1 MQVIVKWVKWVKS
14 ETIQKLENLIIHM
27 ADSLNF
33 ELLKCRELIKWS
45 FESQK
50 IQSQSMSSPISEN
63 SFSISDRSFIK
74 RWRANDKL
82 FEGRFSSSGN
92 STPRSPTSPVHQPNN
107 TPANMKKLQQES
119 SDTEDFLFT
128 HKIEYSR
135 YSNDFEELE
144 EIGGGSFGRVYK
156 CKHILDKL
164 PYAVKK
170 IPIKNTATTGQQFA
184 TIQQL

>member
-1 MQVIVKWVKWVKS
+1 
-14 ETIQKLENLIIHM
+14 
-27 ADSLNF
+27 
-33 ELLKCRELIKWS
+33 
-45 FESQK
+45 
-50 IQSQSMSSPISEN
+50 
-63 SFSISDRSFIK
+63 
-74 RWRANDKL
+74 
-82 FEGRFSSSGN
+82 
-92 STPRSPTSPVHQPNN
+92 
-107 TPANMKKLQQES
+107 MKKLQQES

-170 IPIKNTATTGQQFA
+170 IPIKNNSEIAKEKAMQETYALATGA
-184 TIQQL
+184 SIDNLYIIKYHNA